1 MYTVVDWSVCRRAG
15 RNWPFFASIRLTMG
29 LLSKHGRAATHPVA
43 RGRRLS
49 VQFVHRLQYKRQ
61 HHHDKRRIILLAL
74 AAQIH
79 NEQE

>member
-1 MYTVVDWSVCRRAG
+1 MARAG

-29 LLSKHGRAATHPVA
+29 LLSKHGRAATS

-61 HHHDKRRIILLAL
+61 HHHDKRRIIPLAL
-74 AAQIH
+74 AARQH
-79 NEQE
+79 NGLESFLMSPLNFDP